1 LAQKLNNPKSQEIKK
16 MQKRS
21 GFTLIELTVVI
32 VLLTILTAVCVPN
45 FLSWLP
51 KYRLKRAARDLYS
64 NLHLAKMSAIRANK
78 DCILRY
84 YKNPDRYTVDLLN
97 KTIRLSDYKSG
108 ITFQGPNN
116 QTFAVAAITFNS
128 RGTGNSGYAY
138 LTNSGKTAYYRV
150 GPLTSGAI
158 KLQKWGGGT
167 SWK

>member
-1 LAQKLNNPKSQEIKK
+1 

-32 VLLTILTAVCVPN
+32 ALLAILTAVGVPN

-51 KYRLKRAARDLYS
+51 KYRLKSAARDLYS

-78 DCILRY
+78 DCMVKY
-84 YKNPDRYTVDLLN
+84 FKNPDRYTVDLLN
-97 KTIRLSDYKSG
+97 KTIRLSDYGSG
-108 ITFQGPNN
+108 ITFNGPNN
-116 QTFAVAAITFNS
+116 QTFAVPTITFNS
-128 RGTGNSGYAY
+128 RGTSNSGYAY
-138 LTNSGKTAYYRV
+138 LSNSGNTAHYRV

>member
-1 LAQKLNNPKSQEIKK
+1 

-21 GFTLIELTVVI
+21 GFTLIQLTVVI
-32 VLLTILTAVCVPN
+32 ALLAILTAVGVPN
-45 FLSWLP
+45 FLTWLP

-78 DCILRY
+78 DCRVNY
-84 YKNPDRYTVDLLN
+84 NKNPDRYTVDLLN
-97 KTIRLSDYKSG
+97 KTIRLSEYGSG
-108 ITFQGPNN
+108 ITFCGPNN
-116 QTFAVAAITFNS
+116 QTFAVPTITFNS

>member
-1 LAQKLNNPKSQEIKK
+1 

-21 GFTLIELTVVI
+21 GFTLIQLTVVI
-32 VLLTILTAVCVPN
+32 ALLAVLTAVSVPN

-51 KYRLKRAARDLYS
+51 KYRLKCAARDLYS
-64 NLHLAKMSAIRANK
+64 NLQLAKMSAIKANK
-78 DCILRY
+78 DCKINY

-97 KTIRLSDYKSG
+97 KTIRLSDYNGG
-108 ITFQGPNN
+108 IIFCGPEN

-138 LTNSGKTAYYRV
+138 LSNSGKTAYYRV